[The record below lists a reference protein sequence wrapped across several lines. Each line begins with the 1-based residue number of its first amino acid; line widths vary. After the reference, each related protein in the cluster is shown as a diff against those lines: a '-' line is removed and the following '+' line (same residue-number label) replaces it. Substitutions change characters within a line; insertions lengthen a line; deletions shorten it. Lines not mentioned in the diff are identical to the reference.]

1 MKVDEYGIDL
11 APGQLTSI
19 SIQLVIFKYI
29 EPIIEAVKHQFM
41 LLMSKEIFFQRTHK
55 KLNVYHPPRH
65 VHTKLQKLEPKH
77 FG

>member
-19 SIQLVIFKYI
+19 SIQLVIFKHI
-29 EPIIEAVKHQFM
+29 EPITEALKHQFM
-41 LLMSKEIFFQRTHK
+41 LLMSKEIFFQRTHI
-55 KLNVYHPPRH
+55 KLNVYHPSRH
-65 VHTKLQKLEPKH
+65 VHTKLQKLEPKR

>member
-19 SIQLVIFKYI
+19 SIQLVSFKYT
-29 EPIIEAVKHQFM
+29 EPIIEALKHQSM
-41 LLMSKEIFFQRTHK
+41 LLMSKEILFQRTHK
-55 KLNVYHPPRH
+55 KLNVYHPSRH

-77 FG
+77 FE

>member
-55 KLNVYHPPRH
+55 KLNGYPRH
-65 VHTKLQKLEPKH
+65 VHTKLQTLEPKH